1 MDIKVIG
8 IDIAK
13 RYFQVHGVNAAGA
26 VVLRRKVTRDGF
38 LKLIRDLPPCLI
50 GLEAGS
56 GAHHWARQLDTS
68 KNLVA

>member
-13 RYFQVHGVNAAGA
+13 RYFQVYAADSAGNA
-26 VVLRRKVTRDGF
+26 VLKRKISRDG
-38 LKLIRDLPPCLI
+38 LLELLAKLPSCRV

-56 GAHHWARQLDTS
+56 GAHHWLGNRPGWA
-68 KNLVA
+68 